1 MVEEAAQKVA
11 EALEALGFV
20 EVVEMSFRSDQI
32 GLLCRIPTEG
42 DALKIIYQ
50 LLAQEE
56 GWQSHMCKKYFS
68 QDTKVRYGWNFAFRS
83 DDIQTSS
90 KRIVRVLKLYKKQ
103 YLDTPDAGGPIEE
116 GSSVRTDWG
125 TNRNNPSR
133 NKGKGATRMG
143 G

>member
-42 DALKIIYQ
+42 AALKIIYQ

-103 YLDTPDAGGPIEE
+103 
-116 GSSVRTDWG
+116 
-125 TNRNNPSR
+125 
-133 NKGKGATRMG
+133 
-143 G
+143 